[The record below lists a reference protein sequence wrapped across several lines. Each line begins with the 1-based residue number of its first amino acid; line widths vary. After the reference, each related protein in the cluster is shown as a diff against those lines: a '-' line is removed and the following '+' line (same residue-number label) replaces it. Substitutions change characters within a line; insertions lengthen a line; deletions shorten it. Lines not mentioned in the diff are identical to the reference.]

1 MLNKTKLLGLMLI
14 LSASIATAQSD
25 NITMAGNVP
34 PRGDTAENSRLLTAL
49 NGLLSQTDKPYK
61 DNPYILKTDL
71 LETAV
76 LLDEFKDIGNSN
88 KYKDAHFYKGY
99 LTNQVHL
106 NDSDCIVQVSYIG
119 VNEGIPLTRACFKL
133 LAKKRNNQYYFRS
146 PLLQNSS
153 LWEKKKIGNVTLHF
167 KKDYNKKNANKYF
180 NMVNAYDKKLE
191 FTDKP
196 TEFYCC
202 DNYHEVL
209 QLIGV
214 EYKSDYTSII
224 KNSLSSAENDQ
235 NLVVN
240 GYFTPDF
247 TEFDPHDLWHARLHK
262 VIPVSIINKPVD
274 EGTAFINGGS
284 WGLSWEEILSRFKK
298 YAVANPTA
306 DWLALYNESTNY
318 DKGAKFPLNVDYTI
332 NALIVEKLEKE
343 KGMGAVKELLSCG
356 RRVDGNENYFKVLE
370 KTTGITKADFNKKV
384 WELINA
390 H

>member
-1 MLNKTKLLGLMLI
+1 
-14 LSASIATAQSD
+14 
-25 NITMAGNVP
+25 
-34 PRGDTAENSRLLTAL
+34 
-49 NGLLSQTDKPYK
+49 
-61 DNPYILKTDL
+61 
-71 LETAV
+71 
-76 LLDEFKDIGNSN
+76 
-88 KYKDAHFYKGY
+88 
-99 LTNQVHL
+99 
-106 NDSDCIVQVSYIG
+106 
-119 VNEGIPLTRACFKL
+119 
-133 LAKKRNNQYYFRS
+133 
-146 PLLQNSS
+146 
-153 LWEKKKIGNVTLHF
+153 
-167 KKDYNKKNANKYF
+167 
-180 NMVNAYDKKLE
+180 MVNAFDKKLE

-202 DNYHEVL
+202 HNYHEVL

-214 EYKSDYTSII
+214 DYKSDYSSIV

-262 VIPVSIINKPVD
+262 VISVSIINKPVD

-298 YAVANPTA
+298 YAAANPNA

-356 RRVDGNENYFKVLE
+356 RRVDGNENYFKALE
-370 KTTGITKADFNKKV
+370 KTTGITKANFNKKV
-384 WELINA
+384 WEMINSK
-390 H
+390 